1 MSLWTGYLVANC
13 RQQELNESSTFF
25 IANINILAML
35 ISCTDFLF
43 WFSLIIKP
51 KIWNAIKFYT
61 RGFMQMIFFKYNF
74 LLNFVKC
81 IQIGKLL
88 KLRIKE
94 KKEMQFTV
102 CIIKVTI
109 LNEGNHH
116 FVEIISW
123 KHSCFYCFLNNC
135 TLTTLLCSVHGEKQ
149 LQTMKCLSAA
159 LIFQE
164 GFSKMGL
171 SLYTQVPYI

>member
-1 MSLWTGYLVANC
+1 
-13 RQQELNESSTFF
+13 
-25 IANINILAML
+25 
-35 ISCTDFLF
+35 
-43 WFSLIIKP
+43 
-51 KIWNAIKFYT
+51 
-61 RGFMQMIFFKYNF
+61 MIFFKYNF

-116 FVEIISW
+116 FVEIIS
-123 KHSCFYCFLNNC
+123 
-135 TLTTLLCSVHGEKQ
+135 
-149 LQTMKCLSAA
+149 
-159 LIFQE
+159 
-164 GFSKMGL
+164 
-171 SLYTQVPYI
+171 